1 MLWVLHVKLSIQ
13 PWQIIK
19 APEKENSLFVILFR
33 LQWTRCQSSLSLQ
46 VMCSW
51 MSSPMQRLWNWSS
64 FEIVQPLVSCM
75 CLLKHLLW
83 QFTIYSLN
91 GKLSVVISSAQ
102 LDWLVPVYLLKTD
115 YFLWMLIVE
124 VHIKMHRTKFLQEV
138 FSLLFVYD
146 VLSHIFKKKIH
157 NIFLKYSFW
166 LYCDLNLML
175 IHNCSY
181 CCLII
186 LSVKAG

>member
-75 CLLKHLLW
+75 CLLKNLLW
-83 QFTIYSLN
+83 QFNIYI
-91 GKLSVVISSAQ
+91 SVVISSAQ

-124 VHIKMHRTKFLQEV
+124 VHIKMHRTKFLQKV

-146 VLSHIFKKKIH
+146 VLSHIFKKKKKIH

-166 LYCDLNLML
+166 LYCE
-175 IHNCSY
+175 I
-181 CCLII
+181 
-186 LSVKAG
+186 